1 MCDLCIRYTSLVD
14 RYVPNLAA
22 CMRDQ
27 SELVRRQTLL
37 LLTRL
42 LQVPDLSK
50 GFFPAIVTAGRSS
63 YQCSGQS
70 RVQEDYVKWKGP
82 LFYRFV
88 VALVDESPAVRQ
100 FGASSSPPPNPF
112 YCPRRCSR

>member
-22 CMRDQ
+22 CMRDS

-42 LQVPDLSK
+42 L
-50 GFFPAIVTAGRSS
+50 
-63 YQCSGQS
+63 
-70 RVQEDYVKWKGP
+70 QEDYVKWKGP

-100 FGASSSPPPNPF
+100 FGTFPHILLPTA
-112 YCPRRCSR
+112 RC